1 MNLATPGTLL
11 VILEQTTT
19 TPIRYFSVRRVGKRV
34 EFLSSKR
41 YKNDHPEQIVKVELY
56 IFILLQ
62 CKVHF
67 MFDAF
72 LWYHFSHIVILYVPM
87 FLLHRKIPIAGML

>member
-1 MNLATPGTLL
+1 M
-11 VILEQTTT
+11 
-19 TPIRYFSVRRVGKRV
+19 
-34 EFLSSKR
+34 EFLPSKR
-41 YKNDHPEQIVKVELY
+41 YNKSDHPEQIEG